1 MAAGSKLSA
10 AISAVPVYHELE
22 STHFISVYAYN
33 INLLLTV

>member
-10 AISAVPVYHELE
+10 AISAVPIYHELE
-22 STHFISVYAYN
+22 STHFQCMACN

>member
-1 MAAGSKLSA
+1 MAAGSRLSA

-22 STHFISVYAYN
+22 SKHFISVQACN